1 MVSRTCFLSS
11 LTSLMKDAL
20 GPTRT
25 CTVLKLVRILLC
37 ECFTFWLSFIVLLAI
52 IILLPLSESTCIC
65 RCNSP
70 SGVILYFSNIYFLF
84 QGEIR
89 VNEQLVLTVM
99 HTLMAR
105 EHNRVANGLAEVNPH
120 WDDETLFQEA
130 RRINIAEI
138 QHITYNEF
146 LPILL
151 GKDVM
156 EKFGLVL
163 EKQVYFFFIIRKKTI
178 FLKIPTNYGYK
189 KRFLNKLCK
198 ISIQLCKFL
207 IDRCWSSIRVM

>member
-1 MVSRTCFLSS
+1 MGICF
-11 LTSLMKDAL
+11 
-20 GPTRT
+20 
-25 CTVLKLVRILLC
+25 
-37 ECFTFWLSFIVLLAI
+37 FT
-52 IILLPLSESTCIC
+52 
-65 RCNSP
+65 
-70 SGVILYFSNIYFLF
+70 
-84 QGEIR
+84 GEIR

-105 EHNRVANGLAEVNPH
+105 EHNRVAKGLAEVNPH
-120 WDDETLFQEA
+120 WDDETLFQEG

-163 EKQVYFFFIIRKKTI
+163 EKEVRKSAKYDIVT
-178 FLKIPTNYGYK
+178 P
-189 KRFLNKLCK
+189 
-198 ISIQLCKFL
+198 
-207 IDRCWSSIRVM
+207 